1 MSAQVV
7 QETEIKLKLSHFPTH
22 LIPFIVAVKNIEQTY
37 LVPSK
42 TLETNL
48 PPLDQY
54 AKELGAMEIKEA
66 RIRNTD
72 NRKYTLTFKSSGTL
86 SRNEL
91 ELPLT
96 PEEYTLLYA
105 SKEMHLGTLFK
116 RRHVMRGMEELL
128 GLTLEIDEYVT
139 DPSCST
145 PNAVATTTTTST
157 TTTTTTNSILHN
169 LIVAEIEYDPQTFH
183 HSDVLAK
190 VSRLLKMNDIVDVM
204 DVTHDSIYKNAS
216 LALLSQV
223 DRAAV

>member
-7 QETEIKLKLSHFPTH
+7 QETEIKLKLSHFPMH

-139 DPSCST
+139 DASRTTPSSPT
-145 PNAVATTTTTST
+145 PSS
-157 TTTTTTNSILHN
+157 TNSILHN
-169 LIVAEIEYDPQTFH
+169 LIVAEIEYDPQTIH

>member
-139 DPSCST
+139 DASRTTPSSPT
-145 PNAVATTTTTST
+145 PSS
-157 TTTTTTNSILHN
+157 TNSILHN
-169 LIVAEIEYDPQTFH
+169 LIVAEIEYDPQTIH